1 MQFLWHTPGVSK
13 GIINRGHHKV
23 ARCENEGKYHERK
36 GNCVYIASRVAIK
49 NFKNS
54 FLDFRL
60 QSKIVCLFVQCYL
73 LAIVHPPQL
82 LSEPGRVVQ
91 SVLSSGFQP
100 PNMDTFHMPCDKRL
114 STVAPRLLGSWRTL
128 PPSRLF
134 TLNSDKHCDN
144 VPQRKSN
151 HLHNGRIVC
160 QLMPIPTVS
169 VLG

>member
-23 ARCENEGKYHERK
+23 ARCENKRKYHERK

-73 LAIVHPPQL
+73 LTIVQPPNSFLNLANWQAITA
-82 LSEPGRVVQ
+82 RVVQ
-91 SVLSSGFQP
+91 SVLSSGCQP
-100 PNMDTFHMPCDKRL
+100 PNMDTFHMPRDKRL
-114 STVAPRLLGSWRTL
+114 STVAPLLGSWLSLPHPLTPASPLSTL
-128 PPSRLF
+128 ISIVIMSHSG
-134 TLNSDKHCDN
+134 N
-144 VPQRKSN
+144 
-151 HLHNGRIVC
+151 RI
-160 QLMPIPTVS
+160 IYITAK
-169 VLG
+169 

>member
-1 MQFLWHTPGVSK
+1 MKENITKEREIVFILRPAWLLKTSRILFSISDCNRRLSVYLCSATFLPSCNPPT
-13 GIINRGHHKV
+13 
-23 ARCENEGKYHERK
+23 
-36 GNCVYIASRVAIK
+36 
-49 NFKNS
+49 S
-54 FLDFRL
+54 FWTWPTD
-60 QSKIVCLFVQCYL
+60 
-73 LAIVHPPQL
+73 
-82 LSEPGRVVQ
+82 RVVQ

-128 PPSRLF
+128 PLSRLF
-134 TLNSDKHCDN
+134 TLNTDKHCDN

>member
-23 ARCENEGKYHERK
+23 ARCENKRKYHERK

-73 LAIVHPPQL
+73 LTIVQPPNSFLNLANWQAITA
-82 LSEPGRVVQ
+82 RVVQ
-91 SVLSSGFQP
+91 SVLSSGCQP
-100 PNMDTFHMPCDKRL
+100 PNMDTFHMPRDKRL
-114 STVAPRLLGSWRTL
+114 STVAPLLGSWLFPPHPLSL
-128 PPSRLF
+128 PP
-134 TLNSDKHCDN
+134 
-144 VPQRKSN
+144 
-151 HLHNGRIVC
+151 LHS
-160 QLMPIPTVS
+160 L
-169 VLG
+169 LW